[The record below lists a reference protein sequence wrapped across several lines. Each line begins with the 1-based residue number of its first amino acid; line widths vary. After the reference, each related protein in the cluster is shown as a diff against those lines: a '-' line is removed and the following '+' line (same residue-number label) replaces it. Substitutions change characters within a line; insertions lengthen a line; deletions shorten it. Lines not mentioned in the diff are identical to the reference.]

1 MGEVNN
7 YNTEFPQRT
16 LKLLKSFQDKNID
29 YELNITFLMNCLLGL
44 IVTAVENSERREL
57 IIGNVDDELLNFLP
71 NNVELKIGNQSL
83 ANYTKVILKTRGK
96 LSVLKKI
103 RNAIA
108 HQHVEP
114 HNRDNNW
121 VGVTLWNV
129 NPQNEIDFRIGLTTA
144 QLNSLANYITNH
156 YLQANN

>member
-1 MGEVNN
+1 MGAVNN
-7 YNTEFPQRT
+7 YSSEFPERT
-16 LKLLKSFQDKNID
+16 LRLLKSFQDKDID
-29 YELNITFLMNCLLGL
+29 YNLNVTFLINCLLGL
-44 IVTAVENSERREL
+44 IVTAVENSERRQL
-57 IIGNVDDELLNFLP
+57 IVGNVDDELLNFFP
-71 NNVELKIGNQSL
+71 DNVELKIRNGTLSVHP
-83 ANYTKVILKTRGK
+83 KEILRTISK

-114 HNRDNNW
+114 QNKNNNW

-129 NPQNEIDFRIGLTTA
+129 TPQNEIDFRIGLTTA
-144 QLNSLANYITNH
+144 QLNSLANYITNQ